1 MSSDLQR
8 ILKDLDTAKL
18 NRNKILKKCIKDLN
32 VLLKMT
38 QWVICCKG
46 SALISDKSIC
56 LSCSSSISPT
66 KPLKIFDKKIDFCYS
81 ITINEFS

>member
-38 QWVICCKG
+38 Q
-46 SALISDKSIC
+46 
-56 LSCSSSISPT
+56 
-66 KPLKIFDKKIDFCYS
+66 
-81 ITINEFS
+81 